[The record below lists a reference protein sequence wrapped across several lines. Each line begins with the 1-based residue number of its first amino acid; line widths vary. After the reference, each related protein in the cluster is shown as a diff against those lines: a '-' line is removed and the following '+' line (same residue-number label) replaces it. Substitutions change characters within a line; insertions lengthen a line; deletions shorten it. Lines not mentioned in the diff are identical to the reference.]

1 MWADDSRRT
10 FGAVF
15 LAFWMFPSIAFA
27 QLSPGPLSAA
37 HEELEGVKNCLKC
50 HGVKETRVD
59 PHCLDC
65 HGEIA
70 RLRAD
75 GRGFHA
81 RDAAGACADCHLEH
95 GGREFELIHWDEGSA
110 KDFDHSRTGWNLTG
124 KHAEAECEACHTA
137 AFQKSPTFDLRP
149 AGSGERSWLGLE
161 TGCVNCHVDPHEDR
175 FGQDCAQCH
184 LTSKWQDL
192 VEASFD
198 HDRTRYPLR
207 GAHVKVQCS
216 DCHKNGFAELPRFD
230 ECRSCHEDP
239 HDGKATLAGA
249 KVDCAS
255 CHLVDHFAPATWDV
269 ARHANTKMPLEGKH
283 REVSCK
289 GCHGEGKK
297 FDFRPKF
304 AACADCHED
313 AHAGQLAKID
323 KGRCDSCHDVKG
335 FLPSSFTVARHQDSW
350 KLEGAHADAKC
361 RACHG
366 PERTNLPPLP
376 GIAVTGKAGALFRMG
391 DVACITCHADPH
403 RGELGTSYAS
413 LVAEEVFEALWQH
426 DRRSEAREVARLAA
440 RRDWITPHMF
450 ETLNR
455 VDHGTPGR
463 RAESFRVRVRAELDT
478 VPEDW
483 PDGVDG
489 YTTDLTVIASDEDEA
504 RQLTLHYLEQLEPSV
519 EVVFDVAVIRRG
531 ETCEGAR
538 ARGVARIDGT
548 RAYFRNTEG
557 SRKAAR

>member
-1 MWADDSRRT
+1 
-10 FGAVF
+10 
-15 LAFWMFPSIAFA
+15 MFPSIAFA

-403 RGELGTSYAS
+403 RGELGTKDDDCRKCHDPAAFRPS
-413 LVAEEVFEALWQH
+413 LVDPVLHSKFEFKLEGAHGAVPCLECHLELTQEMP
-426 DRRSEAREVARLAA
+426 RTSLAA
-440 RRDWITPHMF
+440 RH
-450 ETLNR
+450 
-455 VDHGTPGR
+455 V
-463 RAESFRVRVRAELDT
+463 
-478 VPEDW
+478 
-483 PDGVDG
+483 
-489 YTTDLTVIASDEDEA
+489 ASDYALKFEKKHDTCAECHEDPHGGQFA
-504 RQLTLHYLEQLEPSV
+504 GR
-519 EVVFDVAVIRRG
+519 DRG
-531 ETCEGAR
+531 SDC
-538 ARGVARIDGT
+538 GVCHGSA
-548 RAYFRNTEG
+548 AFRP
-557 SRKAAR
+557 